1 LVNRNLL
8 ITFADMDRLK
18 NASDEERERIQ
29 AEYKQKVE
37 DIVAKMK
44 ETPTESEKQD

>member
-1 LVNRNLL
+1 
-8 ITFADMDRLK
+8 MDRLK

-37 DIVAKMK
+37 DIVAKTCIVQK
-44 ETPTESEKQD
+44 YFVYL